1 MKPRVEEISKIKN
14 QIRQLADK
22 VTNQRSKTEAMNL

>member
-1 MKPRVEEISKIKN
+1 MKPGAEEISKIKD

-22 VTNQRSKTEAMNL
+22 VTNQKSKTEAMNL